1 MSPPVSLELPNK
13 ESLDRD
19 LDAQTGGGRIVSV
32 IYVDLDGFKQVN
44 DQHGHA
50 EGNRCLVEVA
60 AAMSRVIDGKGRLYR
75 VGGDEFCIMLP
86 DLSGSDATANAEQV
100 RLSIDRLKPFGGT
113 TKVTASIGAATSC
126 AKLTDAKA
134 LIAAADDAMYVSKW
148 TTKNCVTT
156 WPPPDG
162 ARIRADL
169 ARLNSRVGSLQA
181 QIAAQDQRNTDE
193 KQRRQEIVQEISKLV
208 HQGREI
214 RDKVEYNNYSIQE
227 ITSWKHHVTQYLREN
242 LGESFAVRFCTQ
254 SHQIPQYP
262 PTMVPGMRVPWAG
275 LTECLMTLIDF
286 MAEHRS

>member
-1 MSPPVSLELPNK
+1 MFISRDDIPNKKDFDQDLVAKMEGGRTVSL
-13 ESLDRD
+13 
-19 LDAQTGGGRIVSV
+19 IF
-32 IYVDLDGFKQVN
+32 VDLDGFKTVN
-44 DQHGHA
+44 DQHGHP
-50 EGNRCLVEVA
+50 EGDRCLMESA
-60 AAMSRVIDGKGRLYR
+60 AAMSKVIYDRGRLYR
-75 VGGDEFCIMLP
+75 PGGDEFCIILP
-86 DLSGSDATANAEQV
+86 NRSGPDAAVDAEQV

-113 TKVTASIGAATSC
+113 GKVTASIGVATSC
-126 AKLTDAKA
+126 AKLTDARA

-156 WPPPDG
+156 WPPSDS

-169 ARLNSRVGSLQA
+169 AKLNSRVGTLQT
-181 QIAAQDQRNTDE
+181 QIAAQDKRNADE
-193 KQRRQEIVQEISKLV
+193 KQRRQKLVQEISKFV

-227 ITSWKHHVTQYLREN
+227 VTSWKQHVTQYLTDN

-262 PTMVPGMRVPWAG
+262 PTMVPGMLVPWAG

-286 MAEHRS
+286 MAEHRV